1 MKKSYFFALFIFGS
15 FALLSFNW
23 SEKSTV
29 EKFNNNFHLL
39 ENERIMVDPVLEC
52 SDTIS
57 FNRDI
62 FPTIIGYCSGCHD
75 ASQSLSLTNHSEIS
89 YHATAIL
96 NTLNGVPFLMPDGGP
111 PLADSLIQQFEC
123 WINQGKLD
131 N

>member
-1 MKKSYFFALFIFGS
+1 MKKSYLFAAFIFGS
-15 FALLSFNW
+15 FALLSFHW
-23 SEKSTV
+23 SSNSNIEKVNKYLYLSKDKTSFV
-29 EKFNNNFHLL
+29 VPLL
-39 ENERIMVDPVLEC
+39 DC

-57 FNRDI
+57 FNRDVL
-62 FPTIIGYCSGCHD
+62 PTIIGYCSGCHD
-75 ASQSLSLTNHSEIS
+75 ARQSLSLTNHAEIS
-89 YHATAIL
+89 HHASAIL

>member
-1 MKKSYFFALFIFGS
+1 MKSYFFASMLIGS
-15 FALLSFNW
+15 TALLSFHWTN
-23 SEKSTV
+23 KSAI
-29 EKFNNNFHLL
+29 EKFNNNFHLS
-39 ENERIMVDPVLEC
+39 EDKRIFFDPVLDC

-57 FNRDI
+57 FNRDVL
-62 FPTIIGYCSGCHD
+62 PTIIGYCSGCHD

-89 YHATAIL
+89 DHASAIL